1 MPRVFTFL
9 FIATFMLIVKGATA
23 QQQLQL
29 QFQHVVGNKP
39 LQLFEQTYHNS
50 FGEPFTVYRFRY
62 YVSNIVL
69 YNGSQ
74 NQVIRNTYFLIDE
87 DDSLSKRITLN
98 HKLDKVTA
106 IEFILGV
113 DSIRNISGVQT
124 GALDPAKGMFWTW
137 NTGYIFAKLEGVSDS
152 CHTPGHAFALE
163 PGGFRNGENALR
175 TVRLNIP
182 VESSTITIIA
192 DVLKWFQSV
201 HTLKLANNPSCHRPG
216 NLAMQLAD
224 NYATMFSVQL

>member
-1 MPRVFTFL
+1 MPRVYLFL
-9 FIATFMLIVKGATA
+9 LMATFTLLHKGATA

-29 QFQHVVGNKP
+29 LFQHVVGNKP

-69 YNGSQ
+69 YNGSLKQ
-74 NQVIRNTYFLIDE
+74 AIPNAYFLIDE

-106 IEFILGV
+106 IEFMLGV

-124 GALDPAKGMFWTW
+124 GDLDPAKGMFWTW
-137 NTGYIFAKLEGVSDS
+137 NSGYIFAKLEGVSDS
-152 CHTPGHAFALE
+152 CHTPGNAFALE

-175 TVRLNIP
+175 TVRLSIP
-182 VESSTITIIA
+182 DDRNSVTIVA

-201 HTLKLANNPSCHRPG
+201 HSLQLADNPTCHRPG
-216 NLAMQLAD
+216 KLAMQLAD
-224 NYATMFSVQL
+224 NYATMFSLQL